1 MNNQVYWNI
10 DKTCCFTGH
19 RNRDLPF
26 SGDRRKQG
34 MKCLVSSLQMYI
46 EKAVNDGYDTFISGM
61 AEGVDLICAEIVYNL
76 ITRKGMDLKLICA
89 VPYKNQGVKELS
101 NPIDQYVYSMI
112 SRDCNN
118 IVYISDKKSRDC
130 YQKRNRFMV
139 ENSRR
144 VIGVIKDEN
153 AKSGTFQTINMA
165 KRAGLEL
172 NIIYLD
178 KNPVFYLS
186 DDSEIFI
193 QNSGAI

>member
-1 MNNQVYWNI
+1 MNNKVSWNI
-10 DKTCCFTGH
+10 EKTCCFTGH

-26 SGDRRKQG
+26 SGDRSKQG

-46 EKAVNDGYDTFISGM
+46 EKAVNDGFDTFISGM

-76 ITRKGMDLKLICA
+76 ITRKGMNLNLVCA
-89 VPYKNQGVKELS
+89 VPYKDQGTKELL

-112 SRDCNN
+112 SRDCTNV
-118 IVYISDKKSRDC
+118 VYICDKKSRDC
-130 YQKRNRFMV
+130 YQKRNKFMV

-144 VIGVIKDEN
+144 IIGVIKDEK
-153 AKSGTFQTINMA
+153 AKSGTLQTINMA
-165 KRAGLEL
+165 KKSGLEL

-186 DDSEIFI
+186 DDSEVFI
-193 QNSGAI
+193 HNSGSL